1 MTVEGELGFLGGA
14 TFYQGETK
22 VHLMVRRYFAND
34 ERGLVN
40 RWWGTYVDAPEES
53 LASGDAYARF
63 SDGSEAEINIETDDA
78 TSGRFI
84 ASSPLAD
91 STERLLRAMT
101 AATRQA
107 ATPPE

>member
-40 RWWGTYVDAPEES
+40 RWWGTYVDAPKNHS
-53 LASGDAYARF
+53 R
-63 SDGSEAEINIETDDA
+63 
-78 TSGRFI
+78 
-84 ASSPLAD
+84 
-91 STERLLRAMT
+91 
-101 AATRQA
+101 A
-107 ATPPE
+107 ATPTPVSATVPRLRSTSKLMMQRQDVSLPAVRFLARQNAP